1 MKGGLGRVLTF
12 GFLAFSLLFFF
23 VYQPAA
29 HRADYEQAVLT
40 SVSAE
45 MDKQNQIMA
54 AGPQVDAA
62 DATLRKR
69 LWSLRSKCGAQCS
82 DVVAT
87 AYEVGAVRGIAKQH
101 GVTIVTRTFNT
112 DGTVDITTAPGSQA
126 AALRFL
132 DALQG
137 LPAPIRLTR
146 TTFTAEGSK
155 VKIDLSGEIVS
166 GAAL

>member
-23 VYQPAA
+23 VYEPAA
-29 HRADYEQAVLT
+29 HRAEYEQAVLT

-45 MDKQNQIMA
+45 IAKQNQIIA
-54 AGPQVDAA
+54 AGAQVDAA

-69 LWSLRSKCGAQCS
+69 LSSLRNKCGEQCS

-87 AYEVGAVRGIAKQH
+87 ADEVGAVRRIAKQH
-101 GVTIVTRTFNT
+101 GVNIVMRTFNT
-112 DGTVDITTAPGSQA
+112 DGTVEITTAPGSQA
-126 AALRFL
+126 SALRFL

-146 TTFTAEGSK
+146 TTFTADRSK